1 MNTPSLNTF
10 DLHSKIADTLSAQW
24 SDFESKHPA
33 LAGVIDQ
40 SLLVH
45 TATTSLK
52 NDPDFQKALADA
64 KSAGVGQAVVTTV
77 LPLIEQYAIGF
88 LQKLL

>member
-1 MNTPSLNTF
+1 MNTF

-24 SDFESKHPA
+24 SEFEAKHPA

-45 TATTSLK
+45 TAATSLK
-52 NDPDFQKALADA
+52 NDPDFQKAVADA
-64 KSAGVGQAVVTTV
+64 KTAGVGQALVTTV
-77 LPLIEQYAIGF
+77 LPLIEQYAIAF
-88 LQKLL
+88 LEKLL